1 MTITQNIRTNTR
13 VIRASYANKNRV
25 TQAQFRIETEEIDL
39 NSVKP
44 GGIILRNLYLSLD
57 PYVRLTLD
65 SEGSEATA
73 PMRILNVPFYG
84 LGVAEVVASG
94 TDKYPVGTLITANT
108 GYEKYTVFEYADN
121 PYNFIRVLP
130 AHARDES
137 TGVGLYN
144 YVSALGMPG
153 LTALAG
159 LRVMG
164 VEAGKTIFVGSAA
177 GGVGQ
182 LVGQLAKAQ
191 GLHVIGS
198 AGSEEKVNY
207 VVTKLGFDSAF
218 NYKTETTRTAL
229 ARLAPKGID
238 YFYDTI
244 GGETLETVVD
254 LINEKGHI
262 LSIGMLSQENG
273 KEGYPI
279 RNLNLLAPKGATIH
293 GFIYYHHLNY
303 FGELDETVRPLLERG
318 EIEYK
323 QQVFD
328 GIENAP
334 EHFIN
339 MLDGKYAGK
348 VAIKISDL

>member
-1 MTITQNIRTNTR
+1 MHD
-13 VIRASYANKNRV
+13 
-25 TQAQFRIETEEIDL
+25 FL
-39 NSVKP
+39 
-44 GGIILRNLYLSLD
+44 
-57 PYVRLTLD
+57 
-65 SEGSEATA
+65 
-73 PMRILNVPFYG
+73 
-84 LGVAEVVASG
+84 
-94 TDKYPVGTLITANT
+94 
-108 GYEKYTVFEYADN
+108 
-121 PYNFIRVLP
+121 
-130 AHARDES
+130 
-137 TGVGLYN
+137 
-144 YVSALGMPG
+144 
-153 LTALAG
+153 
-159 LRVMG
+159 
-164 VEAGKTIFVGSAA
+164 
-177 GGVGQ
+177 
-182 LVGQLAKAQ
+182 
-191 GLHVIGS
+191 

-229 ARLAPKGID
+229 ARLALKGID

-348 VAIKISDL
+348 VAIKIADL

>member
-1 MTITQNIRTNTR
+1 MTITQNIRINTR
-13 VIRASYANKNRV
+13 VVRASYADKNRV
-25 TQAQFRIETEEIDL
+25 TQAQFRVETEEIDL
-39 NSVKP
+39 DSVKP

-65 SEGSEATA
+65 SEGNEATA
-73 PMRILNVPFYG
+73 SMRILNVPFYG

-108 GYEKYTVFEYADN
+108 GYEKYTVFENADN
-121 PYNFIRVLP
+121 PYNLIRVLP
-130 AHARDES
+130 EHARDES

-144 YVSALGMPG
+144 YISALGMPG
-153 LTALAG
+153 LTSLAG
-159 LRVMG
+159 LKVMG

-207 VVTKLGFDSAF
+207 LVTKQGFDGAF
-218 NYKTETTRTAL
+218 NYKTETTRAAL
-229 ARLAPKGID
+229 TRLAPKGID
-238 YFYDTI
+238 FMFDTL
-244 GGETLETVVD
+244 GGETLDTVLE
-254 LINEKGHI
+254 LINEQGHI

-273 KEGYPI
+273 KEAYPI
-279 RNLNLLAPKGATIH
+279 RNLNQIAAKGVTIH
-293 GFIYYHHLNY
+293 GFIYYHHLHY
-303 FGELDETVRPLLERG
+303 FGELDATVRPLLEKG
-318 EIEYK
+318 EIEYR

-348 VAIKISDL
+348 VAIKVADL

>member
-1 MTITQNIRTNTR
+1 
-13 VIRASYANKNRV
+13 
-25 TQAQFRIETEEIDL
+25 
-39 NSVKP
+39 
-44 GGIILRNLYLSLD
+44 
-57 PYVRLTLD
+57 VRLTLD
-65 SEGSEATA
+65 SEGTEATA
-73 PMRILNVPFYG
+73 SMRILNVPFYG

-108 GYEKYTVFEYADN
+108 GYEEYTVFEYADN
-121 PYNFIRVLP
+121 PYNLIRILP

-159 LRVMG
+159 LKVMG
-164 VEAGKTIFVGSAA
+164 VEAGKTIFIGSAA

-207 VVTKLGFDSAF
+207 VVTKLGFDGAF
-218 NYKTETTRTAL
+218 NYKTETTRAGL

-244 GGETLETVVD
+244 GGETLETVVE

-273 KEGYPI
+273 KAGYPI
-279 RNLNLLAPKGATIH
+279 RNLNLLAPKGVTIH
-293 GFIYYHHLNY
+293 GFIYYHHLQY
-303 FGELDETVRPLLERG
+303 FGELDETVRPMLERG
-318 EIEYK
+318 EMEYR

-328 GIENAP
+328 GIESAP

>member
-1 MTITQNIRTNTR
+1 MIITQNIRTNTR
-13 VIRASYANKNRV
+13 IIRASFANKARV
-25 TQAQFRIETEEIDL
+25 TQAQFRVETEEIDL
-39 NSVKP
+39 NLVQP

-65 SEGSEATA
+65 EDGNEATA
-73 PMRILNVPFYG
+73 PMRVLNAPFYG
-84 LGVAEVVASG
+84 LGVAEVAASG
-94 TDKYPVGTLITANT
+94 SDKYPVGTLVTANT
-108 GYEKYTVFEYADN
+108 GYENYTVLKNAED

-144 YVSALGMPG
+144 YISALGMPG
-153 LTALAG
+153 LTSLAG
-159 LRVMG
+159 LKVLG

-182 LVGQLAKAQ
+182 LVGQLAKAR

-198 AGSEEKVNY
+198 AGTEEKVSYLVN
-207 VVTKLGFDSAF
+207 KQHFDGAF
-218 NYKTETTRTAL
+218 NYKTEGTREAL
-229 ARLAPKGID
+229 ARLAPKGVD

-244 GGETLETVVD
+244 GGETLDTLLE

-262 LSIGMLSQENG
+262 LSIGMVSQENG
-273 KEGYPI
+273 KEPYPI
-279 RNLNLLAPKGATIH
+279 RNLNQISAKGVTIH
-293 GFIYYHHLNY
+293 GFIYYHHLQY
-303 FGELDETVRPLLERG
+303 FDELDATVRPLLERNA
-318 EIEYK
+318 IEYR

-348 VAIKISDL
+348 VIIKVDL

>member
-13 VIRASYANKNRV
+13 IIRASFANKARV
-25 TQAQFRIETEEIDL
+25 TQAQFRVETEEIDL
-39 NSVKP
+39 NLVQT

-65 SEGSEATA
+65 EDGNEATA
-73 PMRILNVPFYG
+73 PMRLLNVPFYG

-94 TDKYPVGTLITANT
+94 SDKYPVGTLVTANT
-108 GYEKYTVFEYADN
+108 GYENYTVLKNAED

-130 AHARDES
+130 AHARATS
-137 TGVGLYN
+137 QR
-144 YVSALGMPG
+144 
-153 LTALAG
+153 ALAG
-159 LRVMG
+159 LKVLG
-164 VEAGKTIFVGSAA
+164 VEAGKTIFVESAA

-198 AGSEEKVNY
+198 AGTEEKVSYLVN
-207 VVTKLGFDSAF
+207 KQHFDGAF
-218 NYKTETTRTAL
+218 NYKTEGTCEAL
-229 ARLAPKGID
+229 ARLAPKGVD

-244 GGETLETVVD
+244 GGETLDTLLEV
-254 LINEKGHI
+254 INEKGHI
-262 LSIGMLSQENG
+262 LSIGMVSQENG
-273 KEGYPI
+273 KEPYPI
-279 RNLNLLAPKGATIH
+279 RNLNQISAKGVTIH
-293 GFIYYHHLNY
+293 GFIYYHHLQY
-303 FGELDETVRPLLERG
+303 FGELDATVRPLLERNA
-318 EIEYK
+318 IEYR

-348 VAIKISDL
+348 VIIKVDL